1 MPDIRGLRRLIRFP
15 WRSRVRVR
23 RDIDDEF
30 QFHLDMRIAELRAR
44 GVPPDTA
51 HSEALR
57 RFGDMSDAREYC
69 RTMDEHSIHEQQR
82 RDVLA
87 ELGSDLRFA
96 TRQMRRSPGFTTL
109 AIITLALGI
118 GATTAIFSVV
128 NRLLLDPIP
137 YPDGDRIVNLNRS
150 NLQGNMYVTPTPKL
164 VEAWRKGA
172 HSLEAIATFGYKD
185 VVVTDGDDPEDIKA
199 GLLSPNVLPLLG
211 VAPVLGRAIV
221 AEDTKI
227 GAPKVV
233 VLGHG
238 LWKRRF
244 GGAKDIVGQA
254 MSSTMP
260 TAPNS
265 TSSVSRVCDPR

>member
-1 MPDIRGLRRLIRFP
+1 MPDMRGLRRLIRFP

-23 RDIDDEF
+23 RDIEDEF

-164 VEAWRKGA
+164 VEGRTLAG
-172 HSLEAIATFGYKD
+172 
-185 VVVTDGDDPEDIKA
+185 GDCDIRIQ
-199 GLLSPNVLPLLG
+199 
-211 VAPVLGRAIV
+211 GRRC
-221 AEDTKI
+221 
-227 GAPKVV
+227 
-233 VLGHG
+233 H
-238 LWKRRF
+238 
-244 GGAKDIVGQA
+244 
-254 MSSTMP
+254 
-260 TAPNS
+260 
-265 TSSVSRVCDPR
+265 